1 MKKINLVV
9 IGYGGMGSWH
19 TRFAKESDCV
29 NLAGVYDIKEE
40 KNEAARKNGISL
52 DKTPWVELGPFGPD
66 FAV

>member
-19 TRFAKESDCV
+19 TRFAKDSDCV

-40 KNEAARKNGISL
+40 KNEAARKNGIL
-52 DKTPWVELGPFGPD
+52 PTIALKRCWQTRTWIC
-66 FAV
+66 